1 MRSRNPES
9 KPLKKRVY
17 LFELDSVRSTDLEI
31 VEGQRALYREIVEN
45 GNVVVL
51 TFNQLVDSRGFLSLL
66 TGPLEADGQ
75 SASNNAVEVDT
86 PYYTSLMALFKARA
100 IRISQF
106 GDIRTISQYLL
117 NQIDNNKEFFYSALP
132 LKCTQKRLIALVK
145 RSLIFSDLSEIH
157 GFFEK
162 RSDEKREEE
171 QVRRLQDLFC
181 EVREIKN
188 IDGSK
193 TQAVFKS
200 ELNTDEQY
208 RILHNLYVLLKTV
221 IRLSTL
227 DYIYINPR
235 KPEEYSNLKLV
246 DYLHAVAESV
256 NESSSQAY
264 PVEYELFVQAM
275 NVLGKI
281 GESNNRSV
289 YLARLRENSKEDT
302 ELDPDVYRY
311 AEAIVNICY
320 NYACEASVRNISKH
334 YNIDEINN
342 GMPNKPTFVEDFC
355 HRLSQDWNQCGLG
368 SVAERYLK
376 EETNKFI
383 QFEGDSKQYLLPDFE
398 RAARIAEF
406 GGYMEDARREK
417 RLLASSIEDCPQ
429 LDAQHGIHRYEEHL
443 DEQRA
448 TNRRNV
454 RGRVWKKILFAFV
467 CLIVACGV
475 EWILDELQEVVTRTG
490 IFSGIL
496 PDWAWNIIEMVVFLL
511 VAEFVT
517 DMISRGFPN
526 MMSLSEALDSMFH
539 WFGDLAGV
547 GTRTSTY
554 CTPDEADSVTTK
566 HKPRYYVERCNA
578 ARPVDVVIP
587 YALKQYVAFWRK
599 EREQNSPDYMQSGDA
614 GFDEAPD
621 QKESLITPNMA
632 DSSTQKELVRLE
644 ELFQYQFGLVYSSHF
659 NRWVVD
665 PIVNTAKAQSLPS
678 GEDNANIIEVKTGS
692 PYYSYERVVPSCGD
706 GVVIL
711 TKCGDSFILLNQ
723 YRHAVKSNEL
733 CCPRGYAE
741 PGQSACENAERE
753 LKEELGVEPSEPL
766 IPLGVLSPDT
776 GLIDQKVSVFLA
788 QIDAYEMKQGY
799 EGIVNVVQLNEDE
812 LRTCIANTR
821 RQIAD
826 GETDS
831 RRYSS
836 NANMGTAP
844 SAAEQFVVNDGYTI
858 GAFCLYLIWSSRM
871 IEPGQNVE

>member
-235 KPEEYSNLKLV
+235 KPEEYNNLKLV

-281 GESNNRSV
+281 GESNNRFV

-355 HRLSQDWNQCGLG
+355 HRLSQDWKQCGRR

-496 PDWAWNIIEMVVFLL
+496 PDWAWNIRVWKKILFAFVCLIVACGVEWILDELQEVVTRTGIFSGILPDWAWNIIEMVVFLL

-517 DMISRGFPN
+517 DMISKGFPN

-554 CTPDEADSVTTK
+554 CTPGEADSVTTK

-599 EREQNSPDYMQSGDA
+599 EREQNNPDYMQSGDAGFDEAPDQKESLITPNMADSSTQKELVRLEELFQYQFGPDYMQSGDA

-665 PIVNTAKAQSLPS
+665 PIVNTAKAQSLPN

-723 YRHAVKSNEL
+723 YRHAVKSDEL
-733 CCPRGYAE
+733 CCPRGYA
-741 PGQSACENAERE
+741 CR
-753 LKEELGVEPSEPL
+753 
-766 IPLGVLSPDT
+766 
-776 GLIDQKVSVFLA
+776 
-788 QIDAYEMKQGY
+788 
-799 EGIVNVVQLNEDE
+799 VVV
-812 LRTCIANTR
+812 
-821 RQIAD
+821 
-826 GETDS
+826 
-831 RRYSS
+831 
-836 NANMGTAP
+836 MG
-844 SAAEQFVVNDGYTI
+844 
-858 GAFCLYLIWSSRM
+858 WSSSRNAV
-871 IEPGQNVE
+871 IVSFC